1 MSVICVLGASLLVP
15 LAVLMIAFPGFYS
28 GSPVH

>member
-28 GSPVH
+28 GP